1 LAGTKIIP
9 FEGAPAGEH
18 VLRVSTSR
26 VFVVSNSDRPVV
38 IVGGGVAGLTAALR
52 IHRAGIAFRLLEAR
66 PRLGGRV
73 LSVDETGQVSSDGFD
88 LGPSWFWPEM
98 QPAFGR
104 LIDDFGL
111 TSFAQHDDGD
121 VVLQRVPNG
130 PPQRYGGLTQAPPS
144 MRVAGGTASIVSALS
159 DALPEGSIELGV
171 HAIGAM
177 LDGEDVE
184 LSFVDGAGAVQT
196 CRGAVVVFALPPRL
210 LEANVAFSPR
220 IDAAS
225 ASRWRATP
233 TWMAPHAKFF
243 AVYDRPFWREKG
255 LSGSAQSL
263 VGPLAEIHDATTA
276 SGKAALF
283 GFVGVSAEDRAAAG
297 EAAIVT
303 ASVRQLADLFG
314 PEAAKPRATLLKD
327 WAADPLTA
335 TGGDRIP
342 TGHPMSDRR
351 PWVGQEWR
359 DHIVLAGSE
368 TSVRDPGY
376 LAGAVD
382 AAERA
387 AAFVISRLQKPA
399 QRNPLSPA
407 RNG

>member
-1 LAGTKIIP
+1 M
-9 FEGAPAGEH
+9 
-18 VLRVSTSR
+18 
-26 VFVVSNSDRPVV
+26 SNSDRPVI

-66 PRLGGRV
+66 SRLGGRV
-73 LSVDETGQVSSDGFD
+73 WSVDETGNASHDGFD

-111 TSFAQHDDGD
+111 TRFAQHDEGD
-121 VVLQRVPNG
+121 VVLQRMPNG

-144 MRVAGGTASIVSALS
+144 MRLAGGTASVVSALS
-159 DALPEGSIELGV
+159 DALPGGGIELG
-171 HAIGAM
+171 ARATGAR

-184 LSFVDGAGAVQT
+184 LSFVDAAGAVQI
-196 CRGAVVVFALPPRL
+196 CRAALVVFALPPRL
-210 LEANVAFSPR
+210 LEATVAFSPA
-220 IDAAS
+220 IDPAS

-243 AVYDRPFWREKG
+243 AVYDRPFWREQG
-255 LSGSAQSL
+255 LSGTAQSM
-263 VGPLAEIHDATTA
+263 VGPLVEIHDATIA

-283 GFVGVSAEDRAAAG
+283 GFLGISAEDRIAVG
-297 EAAIVT
+297 ESAIVS
-303 ASVRQLADLFG
+303 ACVRQLANLFG
-314 PEAAKPRATLLKD
+314 PEAAKPRATLFKD

-335 TGGDRIP
+335 TGGDRIA

-359 DHIVLAGSE
+359 DHVVLAGSE

-399 QRNPLSPA
+399 
-407 RNG
+407 

>member
-1 LAGTKIIP
+1 M
-9 FEGAPAGEH
+9 
-18 VLRVSTSR
+18 
-26 VFVVSNSDRPVV
+26 SNSDRPII

-73 LSVDETGQVSSDGFD
+73 WSVDESGRASNDGFD

-104 LIDDFGL
+104 LVADLGL
-111 TSFAQHDDGD
+111 ASFAQHDQGD
-121 VVLQRVPNG
+121 VVLQRMPNG

-144 MRVAGGTASIVSALS
+144 MRLSGGTASIVTALS
-159 DALPEGSIELGV
+159 DALPEGSIDLAV
-171 HAIGAM
+171 RATGAK
-177 LDGEDVE
+177 LDGEGVE
-184 LSFVDGAGAVQT
+184 LSFLDAKGVVQT
-196 CRGAVVVFALPPRL
+196 CRAALVVFALPPRL
-210 LEANVAFSPR
+210 LEATVAFSPP

-243 AVYDRPFWREKG
+243 AVYDRPFWREQG
-255 LSGSAQSL
+255 LSGTAQSM

-283 GFVGVSAEDRAAAG
+283 GFLGISAEDRLAAG
-297 EAAIVT
+297 EPAIV
-303 ASVRQLADLFG
+303 AAGVRQLADLFG
-314 PEAAKPRATLLKD
+314 PEAAQPRATLFKD

-335 TGGDRIP
+335 TNRDQIT
-342 TGHPMSDRR
+342 TGHPIADRR

-359 DHIVLAGSE
+359 DRMVLAGSE
-368 TSVRDPGY
+368 TSSRDPGY

-387 AAFVISRLQKPA
+387 AAFVITRMHVQSI
-399 QRNPLSPA
+399 PLSSA
-407 RNG
+407 ANG

>member
-1 LAGTKIIP
+1 M
-9 FEGAPAGEH
+9 
-18 VLRVSTSR
+18 SS
-26 VFVVSNSDRPVV
+26 SDRPVV

-52 IHRAGIAFRLLEAR
+52 IHRADIAFRLLEAR

-73 LSVDETGQVSSDGFD
+73 LSVNETGQLSSDGFD

-111 TSFAQHDDGD
+111 INFAQHDDGD
-121 VVLQRVPNG
+121 VVLQRMPNR
-130 PPQRYGGLTQAPPS
+130 PPQRYGGLSQTPPS
-144 MRVAGGTASIVSALS
+144 MRLAGGTGSIVSALFN
-159 DALPEGSIELGV
+159 AIPEGSIELGV
-171 HAIGAM
+171 RATGAR

-184 LSFVDGAGAVQT
+184 LSFVDIAGAVQT
-196 CRGAVVVFALPPRL
+196 CRAALVVFALPPRL
-210 LEANVAFSPR
+210 LEATVAFSPA
-220 IDAAS
+220 IDPAS

-243 AVYDRPFWREKG
+243 AVYDRPFWREQG
-255 LSGSAQSL
+255 LSGTAQSM

-283 GFVGVSAEDRAAAG
+283 GFVGIAAEDRVAAR
-297 EAAIVT
+297 ESAIVS
-303 ASVRQLADLFG
+303 ACVQQLVDLFG
-314 PEAAKPRATLLKD
+314 PEAAKPRATLFKD

-335 TGGDRIP
+335 TDGDRIA
-342 TGHPMSDRR
+342 TGHPMADRR

-359 DHIVLAGSE
+359 DRIVLAGSE
-368 TSVRDPGY
+368 TSSREPGY

-387 AAFVISRLQKPA
+387 AAFVIARMREPA
-399 QRNPLSPA
+399 QSGPLSPA
-407 RNG
+407 TND

>member
-1 LAGTKIIP
+1 M
-9 FEGAPAGEH
+9 
-18 VLRVSTSR
+18 
-26 VFVVSNSDRPVV
+26 SNSDHPVV

-66 PRLGGRV
+66 SRLGGRV
-73 LSVDETGQVSSDGFD
+73 LTADEAGQVSSDGFD

-104 LIDDFGL
+104 LVADFGL
-111 TSFAQHDDGD
+111 ASFGQHDDGD
-121 VVLQRVPNG
+121 VVLQRMPHG
-130 PPQRYGGLTQAPPS
+130 PPQRYSGLTQAPPS
-144 MRVAGGTASIVSALS
+144 MRLAGGTASIASALA
-159 DALPEGSIELGV
+159 DALPEESIELGV
-171 HAIGAM
+171 RATGAR
-177 LDGEDVE
+177 LDDEDVE
-184 LSFVDGAGAVQT
+184 LSFVDIAGAVQT
-196 CRGAVVVFALPPRL
+196 CRATVVVFALPPRL
-210 LEANVAFSPR
+210 LEATVAFSPA
-220 IDAAS
+220 IDPAS

-243 AVYDRPFWREKG
+243 AVYDRPFWREQG
-255 LSGSAQSL
+255 LSGTAQSM

-283 GFVGVSAEDRAAAG
+283 GFLGISTEDRAAAG
-297 EAAIVT
+297 ESAIV
-303 ASVRQLADLFG
+303 AACVRQLADIFG
-314 PEAAKPRATLLKD
+314 LEAAKPRATLFKD

-335 TGGDRIP
+335 TGRDRIA

-359 DHIVLAGSE
+359 DRIVLAGSE
-368 TSVRDPGY
+368 SSSRDPGY

-387 AAFVISRLQKPA
+387 AAFVIARLQKLA
-399 QRNPLSPA
+399 RRNPLSPA
-407 RNG
+407 TNV